1 MTGTDSAANGDT
13 SVILTC
19 YNEGEKI
26 VEAVKSV
33 LAQTA
38 FDRVRE
44 VIVVDDGSTDDSADL
59 VEALAANE
67 PKLRLI
73 RTQNGGVS
81 SARNKALAN
90 VSGDLIAFLDGD
102 DIWLPDKLE
111 IQLPYLARYPAVG
124 LVYSDFYEFD
134 DGAPDALDRVHTLS
148 YQADDDG
155 LLVDY
160 YLRDA
165 PVMPSTMIVRKQVF
179 DELGGFNETLP
190 VNEDTEMCLR
200 IAEKFRFHH
209 IPQALVKKR
218 RHAGSLS
225 SQQDRLWPYN
235 IRLTDEFADRNPSLK
250 PLARK
255 RLSLRAAKVGWG
267 MIQVGDRMAAV
278 KFLLRSLRY
287 DPRQIRGYAYIGLA
301 CVPRVV
307 AVRTHRLIRSMRAVD
322 QADTP

>member
-1 MTGTDSAANGDT
+1 MAAADSAAEGDT
-13 SVILTC
+13 SVVLTC
-19 YNEGEKI
+19 YNEREKI
-26 VEAVKSV
+26 VEAVRSV

-38 FDRVRE
+38 IERIRE
-44 VIVVDDGSTDDSADL
+44 IIVVDDGSTDDSADL
-59 VEALAANE
+59 IEALAATE
-67 PKLRLI
+67 PKLTLI
-73 RTQNGGVS
+73 RAQNGGVS
-81 SARNKALAN
+81 SARNKALAS
-90 VSGDLIAFLDGD
+90 VSGDHIAFLDGD
-102 DIWLPDKLE
+102 DMWLPDKLE
-111 IQLPYLARYPAVG
+111 VQLPYLDRYPAVG
-124 LVYSDFYEFD
+124 LIYSDFYEFD
-134 DGAPDALDRVHTLS
+134 DGTPDDLDRVHALS
-148 YQADDDG
+148 YQADNNG

-165 PVMPSTMIVRKQVF
+165 PVMPSTMVVRKLVF

-235 IRLTDEFADRNPSLK
+235 IRLTDEFAERNPALK

-267 MIQVGDRMAAV
+267 MIQVGDRTAAL

-287 DPRQIRGYAYIGLA
+287 DPRQIRAYAYVGLA
-301 CVPRVV
+301 CVPRMV
-307 AVRTHRLIRSMRAVD
+307 AIRAHRLIRSMRAVD
-322 QADTP
+322 QAETP

>member
-1 MTGTDSAANGDT
+1 MTAPDSAATDDT

-19 YNEGEKI
+19 YNEREKI
-26 VEAVKSV
+26 VEAVRSV

-59 VEALAANE
+59 VESLAATE
-67 PKLRLI
+67 PKLTLI
-73 RTQNGGVS
+73 RSQNGGVS
-81 SARNKALAN
+81 SARNTALGN
-90 VSGDLIAFLDGD
+90 VSGDYIAFLDGD

-111 IQLPYLARYPAVG
+111 IQLPYLDRHPAVG

-134 DGAPDALDRVHTLS
+134 DGAPDDLDRVHALS
-148 YQADDDG
+148 YRADDDG
-155 LLVDY
+155 LLVGY

-165 PVMPSTMIVRKQVF
+165 PVMPSTMVVRKSVF
-179 DELGGFNETLP
+179 DDIGGFNETLP

-209 IPQALVKKR
+209 VPQALVKKR

-235 IRLTDEFADRNPSLK
+235 IRLTDEFADRNPLLK

-287 DPRQIRGYAYIGLA
+287 DPRQVRAYAYVALA
-301 CVPRVV
+301 CVPRIV
-307 AVRTHRLIRSMRAVD
+307 AVRAHRLIRSMRAVD

>member
-1 MTGTDSAANGDT
+1 MSGAHSVTQGDT

-19 YNEGEKI
+19 YNEREKI
-26 VEAVKSV
+26 VDAVQSV

-38 FDRVRE
+38 FGRVRE
-44 VIVVDDGSTDDSADL
+44 IIVVDDGSTDGSGDV
-59 VEALAANE
+59 VEALAEAE
-67 PKLRLI
+67 PKLTLI
-73 RTQNGGVS
+73 RSKNGGVS
-81 SARNKALAN
+81 SARNTALAQI
-90 VSGDLIAFLDGD
+90 SGDYVAILDGD
-102 DIWLPDKLE
+102 DMWLPEKLE
-111 IQLPYLARYPAVG
+111 RQLPLLDQHPEVG
-124 LVYSDFYEFD
+124 LIYSDFYEFD
-134 DGAPDALDRVHTLS
+134 DGTPDDLDRVHALS
-148 YQADDDG
+148 YQADDDR
-155 LLVDY
+155 LLANY

-165 PVMPSTMIVRKQVF
+165 PVMPSTMIVRRSVF
-179 DELGGFNETLP
+179 EKLGGFNETLP

-200 IAEKFRFHH
+200 IAERFRFHH

-235 IRLTDEFADRNPSLK
+235 IRLTDEFANRNPSLK

-267 MIQVGDRMAAV
+267 MIQVGDRTAAV

-287 DPRQIRGYAYIGLA
+287 DPRQLRAYAYVGLA
-301 CVPRVV
+301 CVPRIV
-307 AVRTHRLIRSMRAVD
+307 AVRTHRFIRSLRAVD